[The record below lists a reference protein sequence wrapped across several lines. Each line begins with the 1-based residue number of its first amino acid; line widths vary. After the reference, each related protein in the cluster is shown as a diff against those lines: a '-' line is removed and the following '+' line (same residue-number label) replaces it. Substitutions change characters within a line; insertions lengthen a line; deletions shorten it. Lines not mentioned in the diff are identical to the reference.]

1 MTVVVMM
8 AVVVVMDVRM
18 GSVQCTAFSV
28 HILFH
33 DAHDVVVQILPGRTA
48 NARNTFG
55 SVAGTGAAAGIDPP
69 WFILV
74 TVTHRDGPRRFH
86 RADHRRAADG

>member
-8 AVVVVMDVRM
+8 TVVVVMDVRM
-18 GSVQCTAFSV
+18 GSMECAALSV

-55 SVAGTGAAAGIDPP
+55 SVARTGAGIDPP
-69 WFILV
+69 GFILV

>member
-1 MTVVVMM
+1 MTVVVMVM

-18 GSVQCTAFSV
+18 RSVQCTALSV

-33 DAHDVVVQILPGRTA
+33 DAHNVVVQILPGRTA

-55 SVAGTGAAAGIDPP
+55 SVAGTGAAGIDPP
-69 WFILV
+69 RFILV